1 MMYSCHAMGVRG
13 EIVELGRF
21 LMGTVWHGVSF
32 RLLVPR
38 TVRIRCPAR
47 TPTRPFNGTRLP
59 KAASRRPTAK
69 VRPDDLV
76 QSRHKGRGR
85 RALHP
90 NHSTTLATL
99 RTKFCPVADSCK
111 QRILANR
118 TPDQTF
124 FAFAGCTTA
133 GAACPSAGS
142 TIVGFDSRRA
152 SACVWSCRTT
162 SIQQRKILRPL
173 PLIRSR
179 GLIVRQHPTSRCN
192 SSLQPFGLQQ

>member
-1 MMYSCHAMGVRG
+1 VSLVGVFQRHFRVLVGSLVIFLTMMYSCHAMGVRG

-59 KAASRRPTAK
+59 AAASRRPTAK
-69 VRPDDLV
+69 ARPDDCV
-76 QSRHKGRGR
+76 QSLHKGRGR

-99 RTKFCPVADSCK
+99 RTNFCPVADSCK
-111 QRILANR
+111 QCILANR

-124 FAFAGCTTA
+124 FAFAGCTN
-133 GAACPSAGS
+133 
-142 TIVGFDSRRA
+142 RRRCL
-152 SACVWSCRTT
+152 SKCREHD
-162 SIQQRKILRPL
+162 RRL
-173 PLIRSR
+173 
-179 GLIVRQHPTSRCN
+179 
-192 SSLQPFGLQQ
+192 